1 MVAITEH
8 ETVSSAIKAQEYYE
22 KIKKENPNF
31 KVILGNEIYLTRN
44 GLNAQNYKKET
55 DRYFHFIL
63 LARDATGAKQ
73 IREIST
79 RAWMRSYIA
88 RGMRRV
94 PTYYQDLIDVIGV
107 NPGHVIAST
116 ACFRAGTQVET
127 KQGWKS
133 IEDIQKGD
141 FVINRYGEW
150 EEVLEPTS
158 RMTHQ
163 YGYVI
168 DVVGNDR
175 PITCT
180 DNHQFLVISNNVK
193 TPKWVQAKDLILKSG
208 GTKHI
213 GLEPINCQYSQ
224 SPVIKKEEW
233 NDSYFKET
241 KLSRRK
247 YHLPEEI
254 VITPEI
260 MRMFGLFLGNG
271 CITLKQAPRI
281 GFTFNEKEYD
291 NYMSSFMHKAGEQ
304 LGITWNISRR
314 PQAHRV
320 DISSSSVEL
329 VNLFYSLFGDVKA
342 KTKRV
347 PERLRISESLDY
359 ELVFGY
365 FLADGYFRSRLN
377 SGKASGYIT
386 GEFVSASISKYLS
399 YDIYHILNQLGIS
412 SSVSFSKGRIDS
424 SGVTHQDSWYV
435 HGSNKFLGA
444 INKLKSYSHNDVIRI
459 FKEAIEYKKKDF
471 IKIDGIKY
479 RRIRFKSKKQ
489 IEMHERVYCLNNTTH
504 SFKCENLIVHNC
516 LGGCLPTQLIRNRD
530 TGAPSIDLIKRWIR
544 QIQGIFGAGDFYFEM
559 QPSFNKD
566 QIYVNHKLVEL
577 GAELG
582 IKYIIT
588 NDAHYLKKEDR
599 PIHKAFLNSQNGDR
613 EVDSFYATTYL
624 MSDEE
629 VREYMEKEM
638 GEEVLQSAYQ
648 TIEEIKDKCEDY
660 SLKKPL
666 KIPRL
671 NWKTPA
677 IPTSTEGLRHIKDIK
692 NIPYIQKF
700 LNSEYEEDVRLAE
713 VIVERLV
720 TAKPSEELWN
730 KKTYDEINACLE
742 DTWISSEVNGS
753 RWSAYFLNLQN
764 IIDCCWDAGSLVGA
778 ARGSGMG
785 FILLYILGITQINP
799 LKEKAPT
806 ARWRFLNPNRVSVL
820 D

>member
-1 MVAITEH
+1 M
-8 ETVSSAIKAQEYYE
+8 
-22 KIKKENPNF
+22 
-31 KVILGNEIYLTRN
+31 GNEIYLTRN

-55 DRYFHFIL
+55 DRYYHFIL
-63 LARDATGAKQ
+63 LAKDEIGHKQ
-73 IREIST
+73 IREISS
-79 RAWMRSYIA
+79 RAWMRSYMA

-94 PTYYQDLIDVIGV
+94 PTYYQDLIDIIGA

-127 KQGWKS
+127 KQGWKN

-241 KLSRRK
+241 KPSRRK

-260 MRMFGLFLGNG
+260 MRMFGLFLGDG

-320 DISSSSVEL
+320 DISSGSVEL
-329 VNLFYSLFGDVKA
+329 VNLFYSLFGNVKA

-365 FLADGYFRSRLN
+365 LLADGYFRNRLN

-399 YDIYHILNQLGIS
+399 YDMYRILNQLGIS
-412 SSVSFSKGRIDS
+412 SSVSFSKGRTDS

-435 HGSNKFLGA
+435 SGSNKFLGA
-444 INKLKSYSHNDVIRI
+444 IDKLKSYSHNDVIRI

-471 IKIDGIKY
+471 IEIDGIKY
-479 RRIRFKSKKQ
+479 RKIRFKSKKQ

-530 TGAPSIDLIKRWIR
+530 TSAPSIDLIKRWIQ
-544 QIQGIFGAGDFYFEM
+544 QIQGIFGADDFYFEM

-638 GEEVLQSAYQ
+638 GEEVLQLAYQ

-671 NWKTPA
+671 NWKKYNHLA
-677 IPTSTEGLRHIKDIK
+677 NGIWFARIPMLEKFVNS
-692 NIPYIQKF
+692 PYESDKH
-700 LNSEYEEDVRLAE
+700 LAHT
-713 VIVERLV
+713 IVDRIYDYPDLQNQE
-720 TAKPSEELWN
+720 AC
-730 KKTYDEINACLE
+730 DEINACLE

-785 FILLYILGITQINP
+785 FILLYVLGITQINP